1 MIVSKQTGDARI
13 PKHIFVTGG
22 VVSSLGKGL
31 TCAAL
36 GKLLEHHGLTIAVQK
51 MDPYINVDPGT
62 MNPFQ
67 HGEVYV
73 TADGAET
80 DLDLGHYER
89 FTHAAI
95 NRHSNYTTGQIY
107 NSVISKERRG
117 DYLGACI
124 QVIPHIT
131 NEIKDAIRQARGDAD
146 VLITEIGGTIGDI
159 ESLPFIEA
167 IRQFGIEEGRGN
179 CLYIHLTLLTYLR
192 AAREL
197 KTKPTQQS
205 VGKLREIG
213 IIPDV
218 LVCRTER
225 PMTGE
230 IRSKLSMFCNVEH
243 EAVIEEMDVK
253 NSIYEVP
260 MMLHEQGLDALV
272 LRKLGIASRVVA
284 PDFSAWKHVV
294 ETACHPSREVEVAV
308 VGKYIEL
315 HDAYKSI
322 YEALAHGGLA
332 NDAHVVV
339 RKVNSDRL
347 DPAELGKVLGGV
359 DGVLIPGG
367 FGERGVEGKIAS
379 ARWAAEGGVPYFG
392 ICLGMQC
399 ATLYA
404 ARDLVGLEDAYSR
417 EFDENCPDPVI
428 DLMPDQKK
436 VTLKGGTMRLG
447 SYPCRVD
454 PDSIVGRAY
463 GTAVVS
469 ERHRHRF
476 EYNNAYR
483 ERLVDAGLR
492 VTGVYEEVDLVEI
505 VELEGHP
512 WFVGVQF
519 HPEFQSKPSEPHPLF
534 ASFITAA
541 CAHADAKADR
551 SADGNAHGNGAECA
565 DGRARPSTANEIGT

>member
-1 MIVSKQTGDARI
+1 VSNIKSGGVT
-13 PKHIFVTGG
+13 KHIFVTGG

-36 GKLLEHHGLTIAVQK
+36 GMLLEQHGLTVAIQK

-73 TADGAET
+73 TEDGAET

-89 FTHAAI
+89 FTHAKM

-107 NSVISKERRG
+107 NAVISKERRG

-131 NEIKDAIRQARGDAD
+131 NEIKDAIRSARGDAD

-167 IRQFGIEEGRGN
+167 IRQFGIEEGREN

-192 AAREL
+192 AAKEL

-213 IIPDV
+213 IIPDI

-230 IRSKLSMFCNVEH
+230 IRSKLSLFCNVEP

-253 NSIYEVP
+253 HSIYEVP
-260 MMLHEQGLDALV
+260 LMLRDQGLDVSV
-272 LRKLGIASRVVA
+272 LRKLGLESKVDT
-284 PDFSAWKHVV
+284 PDLSAWKAVV
-294 ETACHPSREVEVAV
+294 ERAVNPAHEVEVAV
-308 VGKYIEL
+308 VGKYIDL

-332 NDAHVVV
+332 NRANVII
-339 RKVNSDRL
+339 RKINSDRL
-347 DPAELGKVLGGV
+347 DGDNLDEMLGWVG
-359 DGVLIPGG
+359 GVLIPGG
-367 FGERGVEGKIAS
+367 FGERGVEGKIA
-379 ARWAAEGGVPYFG
+379 AANWAARNGVPYFG

-399 ATLYA
+399 ATIHA
-404 ARDLVGLEDAYSR
+404 ARSLLGLEDAYSR
-417 EFDENCPDPVI
+417 EFDENCPAPVI
-428 DLMPDQKK
+428 DLMQDQKK
-436 VTLKGGTMRLG
+436 VTEKGGTMRLG
-447 SYPCRVD
+447 SYPCHIE
-454 PDSIVGRAY
+454 PDSIAGRAY
-463 GTAVVS
+463 GAELVH

-483 ERLVDAGLR
+483 ERLIDAGLR
-492 VTGVYEEVDLVEI
+492 VTGVYEEADLVEI

-519 HPEFQSKPSEPHPLF
+519 HPEYQSKPVEPHPLF
-534 ASFITAA
+534 ESFIAAA
-541 CAHADAKADR
+541 CANAGR
-551 SADGNAHGNGAECA
+551 SLAA
-565 DGRARPSTANEIGT
+565 STSAASTTEEVSA

>member
-1 MIVSKQTGDARI
+1 MTQASGNSSPQKVTPSRSG

-36 GKLLEHHGLTIAVQK
+36 GMLLEQHGMKVAMQK

-89 FTHAAI
+89 FTHATVT
-95 NRHSNYTTGQIY
+95 RDSNYTTGQIY
-107 NSVISKERRG
+107 NAVIGKERRG

-131 NEIKDAIRQARGDAD
+131 NEIKDGIRNARSDAD
-146 VLITEIGGTIGDI
+146 VIITEIGGTIGDI

-167 IRQFGIEEGRGN
+167 IRQFGIEEGREN

-213 IIPDV
+213 IIPDI
-218 LVCRTER
+218 LVCRTEH

-230 IRSKLSMFCNVEH
+230 IRSKLSLFCNVEPG
-243 EAVIEEMDVK
+243 AVIEEMDVK
-253 NSIYEVP
+253 NTIYEVP
-260 MMLHEQGLDALV
+260 LMLREQGLDQLV
-272 LRKLGIASRVVA
+272 LDKLGLVSRVDT
-284 PDFSAWKHVV
+284 PDLSQWRRVV
-294 ETACHPSREVEVAV
+294 DAAINPDREVTIAV
-308 VGKYIEL
+308 VGKYIDL

-322 YEALAHGGLA
+322 YEALDHGGLA
-332 NDAHVVV
+332 NRVRVVLK
-339 RKVNSDRL
+339 KVNSDRL
-347 DPAELGKVLGGV
+347 DPAELDTLF
-359 DGVLIPGG
+359 DGVGGLLIPGG
-367 FGERGVEGKIAS
+367 FGERGVEGKIAA
-379 ARWAAEGGVPYFG
+379 ARWAADHDVPYFG

-399 ATLYA
+399 ATIFA
-404 ARDLVGLEDAYSR
+404 ARARLGLDDAYSR
-417 EFDENCPDPVI
+417 EFDEQCIDPVI

-447 SYPCRVD
+447 SYPCRVE
-454 PDSIVGRAY
+454 PDSIAGRAY
-463 GTAVVS
+463 GQDVVH

-483 ERLVDAGLR
+483 ERLVGAGLR
-492 VTGVYEEVDLVEI
+492 VTGVFEEADLVEI
-505 VELEGHP
+505 VELENHS

-519 HPEFQSKPSEPHPLF
+519 HPEFQSKPTEPHPLF
-534 ASFITAA
+534 SSFVAAS
-541 CAHADAKADR
+541 CHHESR
-551 SADGNAHGNGAECA
+551 EPQPGAEI
-565 DGRARPSTANEIGT
+565 AR

>member
-1 MIVSKQTGDARI
+1 MNESFPKQ
-13 PKHIFVTGG
+13 IFVTGG

-36 GKLLEHHGLTIAVQK
+36 GMLLEHHGLRVAMQK

-89 FTHAAI
+89 FTHATI

-107 NSVISKERRG
+107 NSVIAKERRG

-131 NEIKDAIRQARGDAD
+131 NEIKAAIRSARTDAAD
-146 VLITEIGGTIGDI
+146 VVITEIGGTIGDI

-167 IRQFGIEEGRGN
+167 IRQLGIEEGRGN
-179 CLYIHLTLLTYLR
+179 CLFIHLTLLTYLR

-213 IIPDV
+213 IIPDI
-218 LVCRTER
+218 LVCRTEH

-230 IRSKLSMFCNVEH
+230 IRSKLSLFCNVPA

-253 NSIYEVP
+253 DTIYELP
-260 MMLHEQGLDALV
+260 LMLHEQGLDSLV
-272 LRKLGIASRVVA
+272 LDKLGLESRVERA
-284 PDFSAWKHVV
+284 EFPEWKRVV
-294 ETACHPSREVEVAV
+294 ETARRPQREVTIAV
-308 VGKYIEL
+308 VGKYIDL

-322 YEALAHGGLA
+322 YEALSHGGLA
-332 NDAHVVV
+332 NQANVVI

-347 DPAELGKVLGGV
+347 DAATLDETFAGVGGL
-359 DGVLIPGG
+359 LIPGG
-367 FGERGVEGKIAS
+367 FGERGVEGKIDA
-379 ARWAAEGGVPYFG
+379 AHWAAENGVPYFG

-399 ATLYA
+399 ATIFA
-404 ARDLVGLEDAYSR
+404 ARKLVGLEDAYSR
-417 EFDENCPDPVI
+417 EFDENCAAPVI
-428 DLMPDQKK
+428 DLMADQKK
-436 VTLKGGTMRLG
+436 VTKKGGTMRLG
-447 SYPCRVD
+447 SYPCRVE
-454 PDSIVGRAY
+454 PDSIAGRAY
-463 GTAVVS
+463 GEEVVH

-483 ERLVDAGLR
+483 ERLVEAGLR
-492 VTGVYEEVDLVEI
+492 NTGVYEEADLVEI

-519 HPEFQSKPSEPHPLF
+519 HPEFQSKPTEPHPLF
-534 ASFITAA
+534 ASFVAAA
-541 CAHADAKADR
+541 CERKSAPTQHAAQT
-551 SADGNAHGNGAECA
+551 SA
-565 DGRARPSTANEIGT
+565 

>member
-1 MIVSKQTGDARI
+1 VSKPSAESRRT
-13 PKHIFVTGG
+13 KHIFVTGG

-36 GKLLEHHGLTIAVQK
+36 GMLLEHRGLKVAIQK

-73 TADGAET
+73 TEDGAET

-89 FTHAAI
+89 FTHARI

-107 NSVISKERRG
+107 NAVISKERRG

-167 IRQFGIEEGRGN
+167 IRQFGIEEGREN

-192 AAREL
+192 AAKEL

-213 IIPDV
+213 IIPDI

-230 IRSKLSMFCNVEH
+230 IRSKLSMFCNVEP
-243 EAVIEEMDVK
+243 EAVVEEMDVK
-253 NSIYEVP
+253 SSIYEVP
-260 MMLHEQGLDALV
+260 MMLHEQGLDDLV
-272 LRKLGIASRVVA
+272 LRKLRIAPRVEKPDFTTWKRVV
-284 PDFSAWKHVV
+284 D
-294 ETACHPSREVEVAV
+294 TACHPAREVEIAV
-308 VGKYIEL
+308 VGKYIDL

-322 YEALAHGGLA
+322 YEALSHGGLA
-332 NDAHVVV
+332 NSAHVKI

-347 DPAELGKVLGGV
+347 DPERLDETLGGV
-359 DGVLIPGG
+359 HGVLIPGG
-367 FGERGVEGKIAS
+367 FGERGVEGKIAAAS
-379 ARWAAEGGVPYFG
+379 WAARTGTPYFG

-399 ATLYA
+399 ATIFA
-404 ARDLVGLEDAYSR
+404 ARRLCGLEDAYSR

-428 DLMPDQKK
+428 DLMPDQKQ

-447 SYPCRVD
+447 SYPCRVE
-454 PDSIVGRAY
+454 PDSISGRAY
-463 GTAVVS
+463 GTDLVH

-476 EYNNAYR
+476 EYNNGYR
-483 ERLVDAGLR
+483 ERLVEAGLR
-492 VTGVYEEVDLVEI
+492 VTGVFEEVDLVEI

-534 ASFITAA
+534 ASFIEAA
-541 CAHADAKADR
+541 CRRAGGDEQGD
-551 SADGNAHGNGAECA
+551 GAESDA
-565 DGRARPSTANEIGT
+565 SAEVTA

>member
-1 MIVSKQTGDARI
+1 M

-36 GKLLEHHGLTIAVQK
+36 GMLLEHHGLRVALQK

-73 TADGAET
+73 TQDGAET

-89 FTHAAI
+89 FTHATI

-107 NSVISKERRG
+107 NSVIRKERRG

-131 NEIKDAIRQARGDAD
+131 NEIKDAIRAMRDSD
-146 VLITEIGGTIGDI
+146 VDVVITEIGGTIGDI

-167 IRQFGIEEGRGN
+167 IRQFGIEEGRAD

-213 IIPDV
+213 IVPDI
-218 LVCRTER
+218 LVCRTEH

-230 IRSKLSMFCNVEH
+230 IRSKLSLFCNVPA

-253 NSIYEVP
+253 DTIYEVP
-260 MMLHEQGLDALV
+260 TMLHEQGLDRLV
-272 LRKLGIASRVVA
+272 LEKLGLESRVEK
-284 PDFSAWKHVV
+284 PDFTEWKRVV
-294 ETACHPSREVEVAV
+294 ERARRPERAVRIAV
-308 VGKYIEL
+308 VGKYIDL

-322 YEALAHGGLA
+322 YESLSHGGLDA
-332 NDAHVVV
+332 NARVDVV
-339 RKVNSDRL
+339 KVNSDRI
-347 DPAELGKVLGGV
+347 DEGNIGELLGGV
-359 DGVLIPGG
+359 GGVLIPGG
-367 FGERGVEGKIAS
+367 FGERGVEGKIAAAS
-379 ARWAAEGGVPYFG
+379 WAAENGVPFFG

-399 ATLYA
+399 ATIFA
-404 ARDLVGLEDAYSR
+404 ARRLVGLEDAYSR

-428 DLMPDQKK
+428 DLMPDQKR
-436 VTLKGGTMRLG
+436 VTTKGGTMRLG
-447 SYPCRVD
+447 CYPCRLE
-454 PDSIVGRAY
+454 PDSIAGRAY
-463 GTAVVS
+463 GTDLVQ

-483 ERLVDAGLR
+483 ERLVEAGLR
-492 VTGVYEEVDLVEI
+492 VTGVYEEADLVEI

-519 HPEFQSKPSEPHPLF
+519 HPEYQSKPTEPHPLF
-534 ASFITAA
+534 ASFVAAA
-541 CAHADAKADR
+541 CARESR
-551 SADGNAHGNGAECA
+551 SLAGEEAPSQS
-565 DGRARPSTANEIGT
+565 RA

>member
-1 MIVSKQTGDARI
+1 MSTGQLNTTKPKPRVA
-13 PKHIFVTGG
+13 KHIFVTGG

-36 GKLLEHHGLTIAVQK
+36 GMLLEQHGLKVAIQK

-89 FTHAAI
+89 FTHAEI

-131 NEIKDAIRQARGDAD
+131 NEIKDAIRAARGDAD

-192 AAREL
+192 AAKEL

-213 IIPDV
+213 IIPDI
-218 LVCRTER
+218 LVCRTEH

-230 IRSKLSMFCNVEH
+230 IRSKLSLFCNVEP

-253 NSIYEVP
+253 HSIYEVP
-260 MMLHEQGLDALV
+260 LMLRDQGLDVSA
-272 LRKLGIASRVVA
+272 LRKLGLKSRVET
-284 PDFSAWKHVV
+284 PDLSAWRNVV
-294 ETACHPSREVEVAV
+294 DRAVHPQQQVEIAV
-308 VGKYIEL
+308 VGKYIDL

-332 NDAHVVV
+332 NRADVTI
-339 RKVNSDRL
+339 RKINSDRL
-347 DPAELGKVLGGV
+347 DSSNLDKLLGGV
-359 DGVLIPGG
+359 GGVLVPGG
-367 FGERGVEGKIAS
+367 FGERGVEGKIAA
-379 ARWAAEGGVPYFG
+379 ARWAADNGIPYFG

-399 ATLYA
+399 ATIHA
-404 ARDLVGLEDAYSR
+404 ARHLVGLEDAYSR
-417 EFDENCPDPVI
+417 EFDENCAAPVI
-428 DLMPDQKK
+428 DLMQAQKK
-436 VTLKGGTMRLG
+436 VTEKGGTMRLG
-447 SYPCRVD
+447 TYTCRVE
-454 PDSIVGRAY
+454 PDSIAGRAY
-463 GTAVVS
+463 GTDTVR

-483 ERLVDAGLR
+483 ERLVEAGLR
-492 VTGVYEEVDLVEI
+492 VTGIYDEADLVEI

-519 HPEFQSKPSEPHPLF
+519 HPEYQSKPIEPHPLF
-534 ASFITAA
+534 ASFIDAA
-541 CAHADAKADR
+541 CTHSGTPLGVDAENSTVGATSTGDA
-551 SADGNAHGNGAECA
+551 SA
-565 DGRARPSTANEIGT
+565 

>member
-1 MIVSKQTGDARI
+1 MADAGGSAEKNGAAGAPAVRV

-36 GKLLEHHGLTIAVQK
+36 GMLLEHHGLKVAMQK

-89 FTHAAI
+89 FTHATI

-107 NSVISKERRG
+107 DTVIQKERRG

-131 NEIKDAIRQARGDAD
+131 NEIKAAIRSARGDAD

-179 CLYIHLTLLTYLR
+179 CLYIHLTLLTYLK
-192 AAREL
+192 AAAEL

-213 IIPDV
+213 IVPDI

-230 IRSKLSMFCNVEH
+230 IRSKLSMFCNVES
-243 EAVIEEMDVK
+243 EAVIEEMDVRD
-253 NSIYEVP
+253 SIYEVP
-260 MMLHEQGLDALV
+260 TMLHDQGLDALV
-272 LRKLGIASRVVA
+272 LRKLGLASRVERLDFADWKRVVDVA
-284 PDFSAWKHVV
+284 V
-294 ETACHPSREVEVAV
+294 HPEREVEIAV

-332 NDAHVVV
+332 NRARVVL
-339 RKVNSDRL
+339 RKISSDRL
-347 DPAELGKVLGGV
+347 GSADLDDVLGGV
-359 DGVLIPGG
+359 GGVLIPGG
-367 FGERGVEGKIAS
+367 FGERGVEGKIA
-379 ARWAAEGGVPYFG
+379 AAHWAARNGVPYFG

-399 ATLYA
+399 ATIFA
-404 ARDLVGLEDAYSR
+404 ARKLAGVEDAYSR
-417 EFDENCPDPVI
+417 EFDQNCPDPVI
-428 DLMPDQKK
+428 DLMPEQKK
-436 VTLKGGTMRLG
+436 VTQKGGTMRLG
-447 SYPCRVD
+447 SYSCRVE
-454 PDSIVGRAY
+454 PDSIAGRAY
-463 GTAVVS
+463 GQTVVH

-476 EYNNAYR
+476 EYNNLYR
-483 ERLVDAGLR
+483 ERLVEAGLR
-492 VTGVYEEVDLVEI
+492 VTGVHEPADLVEI
-505 VELEGHP
+505 VELTGHP

-519 HPEFQSKPSEPHPLF
+519 HPEFQSRPTEPHPLF
-534 ASFITAA
+534 RSFIAAALGRGARAVTPKDARATASG
-541 CAHADAKADR
+541 R
-551 SADGNAHGNGAECA
+551 SGREEEVGA
-565 DGRARPSTANEIGT
+565 